1 MLPLNL
7 SMLKSKHSDR
17 SLEGLEI
24 LTFFFFD
31 LLKFMPNP
39 QVLVMIRKFPFA
51 CNLHATT
58 ENKKPLNS
66 FKIKGLVL

>member
-1 MLPLNL
+1 MHPRNL

-17 SLEGLEI
+17 SLEELEI

-39 QVLVMIRKFPFA
+39 QVLDMIRTGSTPKVGEEFGKISIFA
-51 CNLHATT
+51 
-58 ENKKPLNS
+58 KKRNW
-66 FKIKGLVL
+66 KII